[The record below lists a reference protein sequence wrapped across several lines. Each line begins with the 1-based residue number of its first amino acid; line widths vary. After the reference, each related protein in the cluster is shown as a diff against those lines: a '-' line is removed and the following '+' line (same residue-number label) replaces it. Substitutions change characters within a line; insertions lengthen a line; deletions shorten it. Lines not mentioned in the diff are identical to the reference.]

1 MDVKS
6 VSDRP
11 NLIEFPDHPALTHLI
26 NTYFETLNN
35 QDFDAAA
42 ALFAPCGIL
51 FPPFDTAME
60 GQEAI
65 TAYLKA
71 EARGLQLFPQN
82 CSVQPAESD
91 GYECQVTGKVQTPIF
106 AVNVGWKFQVNS
118 NFQIESA
125 RIKLLASMEEL
136 LKLKG

>member
-1 MDVKS
+1 MEAKS

-11 NLIEFPDHPALTHLI
+11 NLIEFQDHPALTHLI
-26 NTYFETLNN
+26 NRYFDTLNYG
-35 QDFDAAA
+35 QFDATA
-42 ALFAPCGIL
+42 ALFAPDGIL

-60 GQEAI
+60 GREAI
-65 TAYLKA
+65 VAYLEA
-71 EARGLQLFPQN
+71 EAKGLKLFPQN
-82 CSVQPAESD
+82 CSVQPSEME
-91 GYECQVTGKVQTPIF
+91 GYECQVTGQVQTALF
-106 AVNVGWKFQVNS
+106 GVNVGWKFQINS